1 MEALETT
8 KYNLKAQSIIE
19 SAVFNFNR
27 NGFTVPLR
35 AHHQKLKYD

>member
-27 NGFTVPLR
+27 KDFMEL
-35 AHHQKLKYD
+35 L

>member
-19 SAVFNFNR
+19 SAVLILTATD
-27 NGFTVPLR
+27 FTVL
-35 AHHQKLKYD
+35 H